1 MNLPNKLT
9 ILRMLLVPVFIACF
23 YFPVWY
29 ANIVAAMVFT
39 LAYITDILDG
49 RIARKYNLVTNF
61 GKLMDPMAD
70 KLLTCSAFVMLVAAG
85 MLSPIVTIIIIGRE
99 FLISGF
105 RLVAAGSG
113 TVIAASWL
121 GKTKTISQCVAVVMM
136 LVWPSLGLTGFRLDL
151 IVLWASVAFTIWSGV
166 DYIVKNRASVDF
178 T

>member
-23 YFPVWY
+23 YFPVSY
-29 ANIVAAMVFT
+29 ANIAAAVVFT

-49 RIARKYNLVTNF
+49 RIARKYHLVTNF

-113 TVIAASWL
+113 NVIAASWL

-136 LVWPSLGLTGFRLDL
+136 LVWPSLGLPGFRLDI
-151 IVLWASVAFTIWSGV
+151 IVLWVSVAFTVWSGV

>member
-23 YFPVWY
+23 YFPVSY

-113 TVIAASWL
+113 NVIAASWL

-136 LVWPSLGLTGFRLDL
+136 LVWPSLGLPGFRLDI
-151 IVLWASVAFTIWSGV
+151 IVLWVSVAFTVWSGV